1 METVARLMIVL
12 GFACLAIMGVAG
24 AQSRSSVN
32 VPASAKNASYVV
44 LELSL
49 RSVRKAPDS
58 NVAAVVRL
66 KGQEVGQIT
75 LTPGGDQRF
84 QLNITSAVKQM
95 DLAGKSAELE
105 ITLVDRAS
113 GEAPRGASLAIGS
126 AQISAR

>member
-1 METVARLMIVL
+1 METIARLMIVL
-12 GFACLAIMGVAG
+12 GLGCLVLMGVAV
-24 AQSRSSVN
+24 AQSRSSVK
-32 VPASAKNASYVV
+32 VPASAKDASYVV

-49 RSVRKAPDS
+49 RQVKKAPDD
-58 NVAAVVRL
+58 NVAAVVHL
-66 KGQEVGQIT
+66 KGQEVGRIS

-95 DLAGKSAELE
+95 DLAGKSAEIE